1 MQQTQTLLQE
11 LRGARDLIKKTDL
24 IRAVVEKHPESAAVL
39 LSAGMG
45 CIGCAMA
52 RMETIEQGA
61 KAHGFS
67 DEDVDELVKKLNE
80 TCNPDKPIKKK

>member
-1 MQQTQTLLQE
+1 
-11 LRGARDLIKKTDL
+11 LIRKTDL
-24 IRAVVEKHPESAAVL
+24 IRVVVEKHPGSAGVFMA
-39 LSAGMG
+39 AGMG

-52 RMETIEQGA
+52 RLETIEQGA

-80 TCNPDKPIKKK
+80 TCNQDKPLKKK

>member
-1 MQQTQTLLQE
+1 
-11 LRGARDLIKKTDL
+11 
-24 IRAVVEKHPESAAVL
+24 
-39 LSAGMG
+39 MG

-52 RMETIEQGA
+52 RLETIEQGA

-80 TCNPDKPIKKK
+80 TCNQDKPLKKK